1 MSTLYDKVFDKHV
14 IKKDGEL
21 YLLYVDR
28 HYIHEITSPQAFE
41 GLRMFNRSVRRPDKT
56 FGTMD
61 HNTPTTQIQRE
72 NITDEL
78 AKMQLDALKENC
90 EEFNINLVDMNHED
104 NGIVH
109 IIGPELGLTR
119 PNETIVCGDSHT
131 ATHGAFGA
139 LAFGIGTTEV
149 EHVLATQTI
158 WNKKLKNLGVK
169 VTGKLEKGVYSKDVI
184 LALIK
189 KYGVSIGNGYAAEF
203 YGDTI
208 ENMSMDE
215 RMTVCNM
222 AIEAG
227 AKVGMIKPDSTTLNY
242 LKNSKYMDEEIFKKI
257 SNDSKDLY
265 TDNESDYDKIITLD
279 VNDLKPQVTWGTN
292 PSLGVSVDESFP
304 EIINESYQ
312 KAYKYMDLKPNQT
325 VEDIKVEEVFIGSCT
340 NGRYSDLLEASKYVK
355 GRKVVDGIK
364 AVVVPGSMD
373 VYRKAKESGVKDIFE
388 NAGFEFRLPGC
399 SSCLGM
405 NPDLVKPYAHCVS
418 SSNRNFE
425 GRQGANSRT
434 HLTSPAMA
442 ASCAVHGRIVDISR
456 EEYYGEV

>member
-1 MSTLYDKVFDKHV
+1 MSTLYDKVFNKHV
-14 IKKDGEL
+14 ITKDGEL
-21 YLLYVDR
+21 YLIYVDR

-41 GLRMFNRSVRRPDKT
+41 GLRMYNRTVRRPDKT

-61 HNTPTTQIQRE
+61 HNTPTTKEERE
-72 NITDEL
+72 NITDKL

-90 EEFNINLVDMNHED
+90 EEFNIDLVDMNHED

-119 PNETIVCGDSHT
+119 PGETIVCGDSHT

-169 VTGKLEKGVYSKDVI
+169 ITGKLKKGVYSKDVI

-208 ENMSMDE
+208 ENMDMDE
-215 RMTVCNM
+215 RMTICNM

-227 AKVGMIKPDSTTLNY
+227 AKVGMIKPDSTTIEY
-242 LKNSKYMDEEIFKKI
+242 LKNTKYYKEVNID
-257 SNDSKDLY
+257 DLY
-265 TDNESDYDKIITLD
+265 TDSEEDYDKIITLD
-279 VNDLKPQVTWGTN
+279 VNNLKPQITWGTN
-292 PSLGVSVDESFP
+292 PSQGISVDEKFP
-304 EIINESYQ
+304 EIKDESYK
-312 KAYKYMDLKPNQT
+312 KAYEYMDLKPNQT
-325 VEDIKVEEVFIGSCT
+325 VDDIKVEEVFIGSCT

-355 GRKVVDGIK
+355 GKKVKEGIK
-364 AVVVPGSMD
+364 AVVVPGSMA
-373 VYRKAKESGVKDIFE
+373 VYRKAIETGVKDIFID
-388 NAGFEFRLPGC
+388 AGFEFRLPSC

-405 NPDLVKPYAHCVS
+405 NPDLVKPYAHCIS

-425 GRQGANSRT
+425 GRQGANART
-434 HLTSPAMA
+434 HLASPATCA
-442 ASCAVHGRIVDISR
+442 ASAVHGKIVDISK